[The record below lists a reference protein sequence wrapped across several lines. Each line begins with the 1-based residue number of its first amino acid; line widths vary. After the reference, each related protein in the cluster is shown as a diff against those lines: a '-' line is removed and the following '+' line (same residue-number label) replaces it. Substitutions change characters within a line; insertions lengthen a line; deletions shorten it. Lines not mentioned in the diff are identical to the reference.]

1 MKKNITC
8 DCNIIHHDIVDNV
21 IKNLPNENDIESVSK
36 IFKVLGDSTRSR
48 IVFALLE
55 AELCVCDISSILNM
69 TKSAISHQLSILK
82 EYNIVKYRKSGKQVY
97 YSLDDDHIID
107 IIRQTLVHVKHIHD
121 GN

>member
-21 IKNLPNENDIESVSK
+21 IENLPNENDINSVSK

-97 YSLDDDHIID
+97 YSLDDDHIIN
-107 IIRQTLVHVKHIHD
+107 IIRQTLVHVKHTH
-121 GN
+121 NEK